1 MAKLY
6 AELRS
11 ETGAEKRQIANRQL
25 CTDIYYGSKEE
36 SIKAV
41 TVCASIEPEDPKTVR
56 VSALFVSRAGEPLQY
71 LEQKYPM
78 PQPKPVMK
86 MVV

>member
-1 MAKLY
+1 M
-6 AELRS
+6 RS
-11 ETGAEKRQIANRQL
+11 EKGVERHSIGNRQICA
-25 CTDIYYGSKEE
+25 DFFYGSKDE

-41 TVCASIEPEDPKTVR
+41 TVCASIQPEDPKTVQ

-78 PQPKPVMK
+78 PQPRPVIQ

>member
-6 AELRS
+6 AKMRS
-11 ETGAEKRQIANRQL
+11 ETGVEKHQIANRQL
-25 CTDIYYGSKEE
+25 CADLFYGSKDE

-41 TVCASIEPEDPKTVR
+41 TVCASIEPEEPKTVR

-78 PQPKPVMK
+78 PKPKPVIA